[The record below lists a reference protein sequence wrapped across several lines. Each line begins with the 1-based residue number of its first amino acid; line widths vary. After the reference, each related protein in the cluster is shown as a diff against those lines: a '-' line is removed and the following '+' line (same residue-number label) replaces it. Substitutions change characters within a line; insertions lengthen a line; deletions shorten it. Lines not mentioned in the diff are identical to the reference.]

1 MSNHLSLKPKRKY
14 HIIDW
19 KRYNQGLCDRYNLN
33 VWFNDKIIRKWYFK
47 PRSRKPGATKLY
59 SKTAIL
65 TCYQLKCLFGLS
77 LRATQG
83 FLDSLFKK
91 LSLPIRCPHYSQLSR
106 RAKELRDIK
115 LPTNND
121 NSLLFA
127 LIDSTGLKVF
137 GQGEWHVKM
146 HKASRRR
153 TWRKLSLLVDPVS
166 QEIIDNNLTSSR
178 THDSIAAM
186 PMISKLP
193 QSLDAFFGDGAYNS
207 STIYQALFDKG
218 IKPIIPPPINAA
230 LSHQNFRKQRH
241 LGRRSLVQNNPA
253 IAPRDNAIEYMHLF
267 PDKEEGRRRWK
278 QHSSYHLRSLVET
291 AMMRFKQTFS
301 DKLKARTFYNQ
312 QAEVRVKCC
321 ILNKMIQI
329 ACANSFPLP
338 NIP

>member
-1 MSNHLSLKPKRKY
+1 MTHPLLSKTTRKY

-19 KRYNQGLCDRYNLN
+19 RNYNQGLCDRYNINL
-33 VWFNDKIIRKWYFK
+33 WFNDKLVSKWYFK

-65 TCYQLKCLFGLS
+65 TCYQLKCLLGLS

-91 LSLPIRCPHYSQLSR
+91 LALPIKCPDYSQLSR
-106 RAKELRDIK
+106 RAKELRNIK
-115 LPTNND
+115 LPTKRN

-127 LIDSTGLKVF
+127 LIDATGLKVF

-166 QEIIDNNLTSSR
+166 QEIIANNLTSSR
-178 THDSIAAM
+178 AHDSIAAM
-186 PMISKLP
+186 PIIAKLP
-193 QSLDAFFGDGAYNS
+193 KSLDAFFGDGAYDS
-207 STIYQALFDKG
+207 AAIYQALFDKG
-218 IKPIIPPPINAA
+218 IKPIIPPPRNATV
-230 LSHQNFRKQRH
+230 SRQNFRKQRY
-241 LGRRSLVQNNPA
+241 LGRRTLVQNTPA
-253 IAPRDNAIEYMHLF
+253 LAPRDNAIEYINLF
-267 PDKEEGRRRWK
+267 PDKEEGRKRWK

-301 DKLKARTFYNQ
+301 DKLKARTFLNQ

-321 ILNKMIQI
+321 MLNKMINI
-329 ACANSFPLP
+329 AAANSVALP